1 MNRTLSPDELIRC
14 IGLEQVRVSDRPELA
29 LPLARLND
37 RVRLKGCMGF
47 IVGQLLVVV
56 TPKPDELYIDYV
68 GGVNAGSYLNFIK
81 GFARELGLKRIAC
94 HAPSSARLRLYQRL
108 GFVSVPDQ
116 RKLVMEV

>member
-14 IGLEQVRVSDRPELA
+14 IGLEQVRVSDRPELTQA
-29 LPLARLND
+29 LQRLQEKASFGGY
-37 RVRLKGCMGF
+37 LGF

>member
-37 RVRLKGCMGF
+37 RVRLQGCMGF

-81 GFARELGLKRIAC
+81 GFARELGLTRIAC
-94 HAPSSARLRLYQRL
+94 HAPTTARIRLYQRL
-108 GFVSVPDQ
+108 GFTLDSEHK
-116 RKLVMEV
+116 RLVMEV